1 MPWKI
6 CNEYSFMTEH
16 AFAVLRGSHPANDL
30 AVDVKVEH
38 AAIVSCAN
46 TQLTALGKNGGIL
59 KENANSE
66 NR

>member
-1 MPWKI
+1 MMI
-6 CNEYSFMTEH
+6 SS
-16 AFAVLRGSHPANDL
+16 RSANDL

-59 KENANSE
+59 KENANNE